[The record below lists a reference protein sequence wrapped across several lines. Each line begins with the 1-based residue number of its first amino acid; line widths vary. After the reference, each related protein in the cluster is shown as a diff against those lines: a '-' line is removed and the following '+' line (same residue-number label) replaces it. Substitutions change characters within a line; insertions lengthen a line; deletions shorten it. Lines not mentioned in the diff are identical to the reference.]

1 MGCGIFSCSN
11 ANSWLQTRDQ
21 PQPPAL
27 EVCRLS
33 HWNTIF
39 FFNIILINK
48 DCSANA
54 IVLEFREG
62 LYRESI

>member
-1 MGCGIFSCSN
+1 MQTLGCRPGINPSPLPWKCGGLATGSSEKF
-11 ANSWLQTRDQ
+11 
-21 PQPPAL
+21 L
-27 EVCRLS
+27 E
-33 HWNTIF
+33 HYF

-62 LYRESI
+62 LYREGI